1 MSSARICAVALAA
14 LAASTPYDV
23 SAQVPLS
30 EQDAVEAALREN
42 PTLCAAGLEAARA
55 AEDVVAEENLY
66 APILVLDGTV
76 GRLETPTILRSDT
89 VTNIVSNSAVLGA
102 GVWHSLPIGTQLQL
116 RLEASRNEN
125 PTQVALATGA
135 ADTQV
140 GYGLSAS
147 LDITQPLLRGRG
159 TKVGRASLRSARAA
173 KTQAEQARDYTRSQ
187 VLRDV
192 LIAYWELW
200 YASRAVE
207 IERASLGLAKR
218 RLDEQTSAVA
228 AGDAASVDL
237 LTFSSRVSSLE
248 QALALALLSQSRA
261 STKLSL
267 LLGRGG
273 ELALA
278 AGASSPHEVTQLSG
292 DKARDLA
299 LAESPEIAQLKAQRL
314 VAGESIVV
322 ARDAERSRLD
332 LSLRLQAQGLGAG
345 ELWPAVEQFGT
356 FAGTGAFVSLTYE
369 RPLANARSRAKR
381 RGAELTRDSITAQ
394 LEGVRVRIR
403 SDVATES
410 AATKAA
416 RRRIELASQA
426 VDIARKQRE
435 AQDTRF
441 REGDGIALEV
451 HEAEDNLRAAQL
463 GVARAEVDLMGSQL
477 RLAHLTG
484 ELLGR
489 YTQPH

>member
-1 MSSARICAVALAA
+1 MLAA
-14 LAASTPYDV
+14 LVVSTPHQA
-23 SAQVPLS
+23 SAQKPLS
-30 EQDAVEAALREN
+30 EQAVVEAALRDN
-42 PTLCAAGLEAARA
+42 PTLRAAGLEAARA
-55 AEDVVAEENLY
+55 AEDVAAEKSLY
-66 APILVLDGTV
+66 VPVLVFDGTASQ
-76 GRLETPTILRSDT
+76 LEAPTILRPDT
-89 VTNIVSNSAVLGA
+89 VTDIVSKSAVLGA
-102 GVWHSLPIGTQLQL
+102 GVRHSLPIGTQLSL

-140 GYGLSAS
+140 GYSLSANF
-147 LDITQPLLRGRG
+147 DITQPLLRGRG
-159 TKVGRASLRSARAA
+159 TQVGRASLRSARAA
-173 KTQAEQARDYTRSQ
+173 KTGAEKARDYTRSQ

-192 LIAYWELW
+192 LVAYWELW

-207 IERASLGLAKR
+207 IERSSLKLAKR

-228 AGDAASVDL
+228 AGDAASADL

-248 QALALALLSQSRA
+248 QSLALALLSQRRA

-273 ELALA
+273 ELELA
-278 AGASSPHEVTQLSG
+278 AGASSPHEVTQLLG
-292 DKARDLA
+292 AKARELA
-299 LAESPEIAQLKAQRL
+299 LAESPEIAQLKAQQL

-345 ELWPAVEQFGT
+345 ELSPAVEQFGS
-356 FAGTGAFVSLTYE
+356 FGATGAFVSLTYE
-369 RPLANARSRAKR
+369 RPVANARARAKR
-381 RGAELTRDSITAQ
+381 RGAELSRDAITVQ
-394 LEGVRVRIR
+394 LEGVRARIR

-410 AATKAA
+410 AATTTA

-435 AQDTRF
+435 AQDARF

-463 GVARAEVDLMGSQL
+463 GVARAEVDLMSSQL

-484 ELLGR
+484 ELLVR
-489 YTQPH
+489 YTRPR